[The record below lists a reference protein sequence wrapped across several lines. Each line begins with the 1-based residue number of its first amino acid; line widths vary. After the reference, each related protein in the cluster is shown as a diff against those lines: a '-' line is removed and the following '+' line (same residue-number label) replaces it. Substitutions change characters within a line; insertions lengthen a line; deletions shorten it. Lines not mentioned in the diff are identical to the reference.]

1 MPDAQAPQIRRKPV
15 IVYKIKRRAV
25 TRPLE
30 ATTQGTVRQPADDS
44 LSDQG
49 PTAAA
54 IASDLNATK
63 GNLEPALQT
72 TAGQDGQ
79 ESHEPIRDV
88 KIDSDSMVELKD
100 SDFSPGKDD
109 LDLCDGEV
117 SSVAHYT
124 TNIGESW
131 RRGLAAMMEVGR
143 LCAEASERLT
153 SSQKQELIC
162 HLPFGP
168 TAFSKFV
175 QIGKD
180 TRLGKPD
187 IQQLLSPHYTTTY
200 CVSQLSDQELEHA
213 IAAKVIS
220 PEMTRSDLEQ
230 WLKRFRT
237 PGLPE
242 EDAHQAT
249 ASRLPARGRR
259 ARAASTDLITT
270 SSSALAPESN
280 LEFPACLDGRD
291 PEAAFAALR
300 TAWEAAEELN
310 IAWASAPS
318 AVQARFVVEVLGIT
332 VTGTTSSTS
341 QLDGAHEGGE

>member
-1 MPDAQAPQIRRKPV
+1 MSDAQASQIARKPV
-15 IVYKIKRRAV
+15 IVEKIKRRRPVKSSTQAAV
-25 TRPLE
+25 PQF
-30 ATTQGTVRQPADDS
+30 ANYS

-49 PTAAA
+49 PTAES
-54 IASDLNATK
+54 ITSDHNATK
-63 GNLEPALQT
+63 GNLESAPQT
-72 TAGQDGQ
+72 TAGKDGR
-79 ESHEPIRDV
+79 ESHEPIHDE
-88 KIDSDSMVELKD
+88 KIENDSMVEPKG
-100 SDFSPGKDD
+100 SDFSPGKD
-109 LDLCDGEV
+109 LSLTN
-117 SSVAHYT
+117 SSVALYT

-153 SSQKQELIC
+153 SLQKQELIR

-180 TRLGKPD
+180 IRLGKPD

-213 IAAKVIS
+213 IAAKVIN

-237 PGLPE
+237 PRLPE

-249 ASRLPARGRR
+249 ASRLQARGRR
-259 ARAASTDLITT
+259 ARAVSTDLITT

-280 LEFPACLDGRD
+280 LEFATCLDGRD

-332 VTGTTSSTS
+332 VTGSTS
-341 QLDGAHEGGE
+341 QLDGAHEGEE